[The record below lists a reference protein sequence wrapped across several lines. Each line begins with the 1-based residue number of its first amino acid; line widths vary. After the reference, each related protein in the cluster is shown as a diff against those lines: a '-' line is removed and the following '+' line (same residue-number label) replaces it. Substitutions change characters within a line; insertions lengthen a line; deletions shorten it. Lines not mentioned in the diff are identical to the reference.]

1 MSDNYWTNVARAS
14 LGQGL
19 AMGWGDELE
28 AKIRSMSGDE
38 TYQEELAMIDA
49 DYSKFS
55 EDNQYVALGSEIA
68 GGFIPT
74 LAAIASTPFTG
85 GASAPLAAANTAR
98 TVAALSR
105 LRGVYPSINPLLLKG
120 AIPKSAL
127 GRGVATGA
135 ISGGVAGSGTAEQG
149 ERFSGGVTG
158 SAIGAPL
165 GAAVPLATR
174 LVAPLGKRLK
184 DWFIGV
190 SPEEADEQ
198 ALRRLYEA
206 ATKGDNSIDD
216 IELRLEADRDMN
228 IPTSISNVSHPL
240 KVETDTVNAASRGDS
255 AETITDALY
264 DRQLDIGNRV
274 ERIFENNV
282 GDTKNLYEYE
292 MQIINRLGANADEL
306 YGKAYAAFEVID
318 DPRILEILQS
328 PAFKQALG
336 KAKDLND
343 MQRNRAKLEGVND
356 LSQFDFPD
364 LIDGGLPSLR
374 ELDKIKRSLGRV
386 ADAEFRKESGDKAIG
401 DEINK
406 TKNSFVKVLDEIT
419 EDADG
424 ISPYQQARRAYQGD
438 AEILDALKDGVKDYG
453 NTSPENVRRLISDY
467 SPSEAEIYKIGA
479 ARSIMDKVNKGK
491 DGSNA
496 AGKVVDAKTD
506 RRRLR
511 ALFPEGEEGQ
521 ASYDLISAAL
531 TRESQVYKMNS
542 KILGGSETAPRA
554 ARINEMEGSNMSED
568 IKEVAVGVLHPTQAL
583 AQMVMTAISR
593 AKMPKEVQERLAK
606 MLVEEDPEK
615 VSAAVLALQ
624 KYSEKAIPR
633 AKNLSVIEGVGT
645 AGVVNT
651 VVGDQ
656 ENRTSYVQS
665 QEEIDVEAAADL
677 EAMNARDHMARRLP
691 IL

>member
-1 MSDNYWTNVARAS
+1 MSDNYWANVARAS

-19 AMGWGDELE
+19 ALGWGDELE
-28 AKIRSMSGDE
+28 ARIRAMSGDE
-38 TYQEELAMIDA
+38 TYQEELAMINA

-55 EDNQYVALGSEIA
+55 EDNQGVALGAEIA

-85 GASAPLAAANTAR
+85 GASAPLAAANAAR
-98 TVAALSR
+98 TAAALSR
-105 LRGVYPSINPLLLKG
+105 LRVYPSINPIALKG

-127 GRGVATGA
+127 GRGVATGT

-149 ERFSGGVTG
+149 ERISGGVTG
-158 SAIGAPL
+158 GLIG
-165 GAAVPLATR
+165 GGIGTAVPFATR

-184 DWFIGV
+184 DSFIGV

-198 ALRRLYEA
+198 AMRRLYEA
-206 ATKGDNSIDD
+206 ATRGDNSIDD
-216 IELRLEADRDMN
+216 IELRLQADRDMN

-240 KVETDTVNAASRGDS
+240 KLETDTVNAAARGDS
-255 AETITDALY
+255 SEVITDALY
-264 DRQLDIGNRV
+264 ERQLDIGNRV
-274 ERIFENNV
+274 ERIFEDNV

-306 YGKAYAAFEVID
+306 YGKAYSAFEVID

-336 KAKDLND
+336 KAKQLND
-343 MQRNRAKLEGVND
+343 MQRNRAKLEGVTD

-374 ELDKIKRSLGRV
+374 ELDKVKRSLSRV
-386 ADAEFRKESGDKAIG
+386 ADAEFRKEGGDKAIG

-406 TKNSFVKVLDEIT
+406 TKNSFVRVLDEIT

-438 AEILDALKDGVKDYG
+438 AEILDALADGVKDYG
-453 NTSPENVRRLISDY
+453 KTSPENIRRLISDY
-467 SPSEAEIYKIGA
+467 SPSEVEIYRIGA
-479 ARSIMDKVNKGK
+479 ARSIMDKVNKNK

-496 AGKVVDAKTD
+496 AGKVVDAPTD

-511 ALFPEGEEGQ
+511 ALFPDGEEGE
-521 ASYDLISAAL
+521 ASYDLIAAAL

-542 KILGGSETAPRA
+542 KILGGSETAPRT

-568 IKEVAVGVLHPTQAL
+568 VKEVAVGMLDPGQAL
-583 AQMVMTAISR
+583 AQMVMTSISR

-615 VSAAVLALQ
+615 VAAAVKALEQ
-624 KYSEKAIPR
+624 YGEIAIPR
-633 AKNLSVIEGVGT
+633 AKNLTLREGLGT

-651 VVGDQ
+651 AVTGQ
-656 ENRTSYVQS
+656 ENKTSYVQS
-665 QEEIDVEAAADL
+665 QEEKDVEAAADL
-677 EAMNARDHMARRLP
+677 EARNARDHLARRSP